1 MGLSKERKRAERPA
15 LVASPSR
22 GFSLVAALAAYPP
35 LGIARVRAFSSK
47 LTTRQTLSPPENPKQ
62 KQKQNSTPQSATS
75 TATSARRSRASSSP
89 ECSRRTSA
97 RARPGAAATPSW
109 CSWETFSTAG
119 TTRSVRIG
127 EGLSAREKRERE
139 RERERERGRERA
151 KKEFEAFPS
160 PNPQREEKP
169 RLSIFAVFRFSS
181 GLLARSPVAA
191 LLSWQLLVRP
201 SHQNPVKNLELKK
214 TQTHLSQRRHHA
226 PP

>member
-47 LTTRQTLSPPENPKQ
+47 LTTRQTLSPPENPQQ

-139 RERERERGRERA
+139 RERERGREGEREPKKNSKLFPLQILRGRKNLASRYLRSFDFLPA
-151 KKEFEAFPS
+151 CWPALPL
-160 PNPQREEKP
+160 
-169 RLSIFAVFRFSS
+169 RLSFLGNSS
-181 GLLARSPVAA
+181 SDPLTKT
-191 LLSWQLLVRP
+191 P
-201 SHQNPVKNLELKK
+201 SK
-214 TQTHLSQRRHHA
+214 TSN
-226 PP
+226 